1 MAIGADPGRHRVHS
15 CQGEARVVVIK
26 RGVCP
31 VNCVVARFARRGESS
46 RCVRRVGG
54 PRVVLLVAGIAQSAI
69 QRVVVVDV
77 TIGATARRHCMRVS
91 QREAGCRVVKLAIG
105 PLNRVVAGIAS
116 RREPSRS
123 VGYWCGCVVVIRLV
137 AGHASRARQVVIIV
151 DVAISAGPRRHRVI
165 SRQRES
171 SAVVIERCI
180 RPGRGVM
187 ALIAGLR
194 EIRGDVIRIGG
205 ALVILEV
212 TGHARRAVQAVVVV
226 DVAIGAGSWRNCV
239 QPCERES
246 SAVVVERCIRPGR
259 GVVALVA
266 GLREVRGD
274 MVRVRRALI
283 VLEVAGHAR
292 SAVQAVVIVDVA
304 VGAGARRH
312 GVHSS
317 QHKPRTAVVKG

>member
-1 MAIGADPGRHRVHS
+1 M
-15 CQGEARVVVIK
+15 IK
-26 RGVCP
+26 RGICP
-31 VNCVVARFARRGESS
+31 VDRVVARFARRREPS
-46 RCVRRVGG
+46 RRVRGVVG
-54 PRVVLLVAGIAQSAI
+54 SRVILLVARIAQSAI

-123 VGYWCGCVVVIRLV
+123 VRYWCGCVVVIRLV

-239 QPCERES
+239 QPGERETG
-246 SAVVVERCIRPGR
+246 A
-259 GVVALVA
+259 GVVKRRVHPVGGVVTGIAS
-266 GLREVRGD
+266 LREVGRDVIGIG
-274 MVRVRRALI
+274 RPLI
-283 VLEVAGHAR
+283 VL
-292 SAVQAVVIVDVA
+292 
-304 VGAGARRH
+304 
-312 GVHSS
+312 
-317 QHKPRTAVVKG
+317 